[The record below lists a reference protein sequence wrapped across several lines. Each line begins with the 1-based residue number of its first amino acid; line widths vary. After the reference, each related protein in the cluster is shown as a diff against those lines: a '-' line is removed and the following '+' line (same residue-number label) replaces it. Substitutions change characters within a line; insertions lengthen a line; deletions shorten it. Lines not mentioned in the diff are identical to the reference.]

1 MKTVLALFGFGLFLA
16 MTPAQG
22 EEVLGRVRAL
32 YAQAANGV
40 LLEASLAARN
50 ARVRWADV
58 EVDGRTH
65 LVRVPRELLP
75 RVGDRVSVRLGEP
88 RSTHVARVLPTVAE
102 SRALSLEPAG
112 AHVADS
118 VGTRKQ

>member
-1 MKTVLALFGFGLFLA
+1 VKTVLALIGIGLLLA

-40 LLEASLAARN
+40 LLEASLAPRN

-58 EVDGRTH
+58 EVDGRMH
-65 LVRVPRELLP
+65 LVRVPAELLP
-75 RVGDRVSVRLGEP
+75 RVGDWVGVRLGEP
-88 RSTHVARVLPTVAE
+88 RSTHVARVLPTTAE
-102 SRALSLEPAG
+102 NRALRIESAG
-112 AHVADS
+112 ARVADS
-118 VGTRKQ
+118 PRIGTQ